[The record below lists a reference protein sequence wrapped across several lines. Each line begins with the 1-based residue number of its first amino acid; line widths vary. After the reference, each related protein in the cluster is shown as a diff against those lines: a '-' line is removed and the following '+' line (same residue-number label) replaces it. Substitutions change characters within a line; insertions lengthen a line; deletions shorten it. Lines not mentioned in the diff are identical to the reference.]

1 MMKNAGMFKKFQ
13 FFDIIEGGV
22 RPSQETLQ
30 SNVQYDLNNISIN
43 HMRTIDNTVFV
54 SGKVNNPKDQS
65 KRDHEYLIKLYQSKP
80 IDEYELFD
88 TQILNFDVIEK
99 DSHRYAFVVGIDSQ
113 HDPTCVDISPE
124 TRPFP
129 LSCLKVYD
137 ITTVTGKDIESKPT
151 YITGCNL
158 LEHKHSKNLTLSKN
172 VDGVNN
178 TSLTEIPCFKV
189 SDDLTTAVVTTPNGK
204 VHLLMGTPD
213 LVSKDS
219 KIDST
224 LLETPCDSE
233 ITNVG
238 FTYHKGNL
246 YVIFTNKDM
255 FYKFNM
261 NNAFGKKINSY
272 TPEELDT
279 FCGVEKGCFALHP
292 KCNMFLYVTP
302 GDNYIKEF
310 ANFEMGPIWCF
321 DGTKKFVMY
330 FKNYIVFVVY
340 EDKVSTLAVYDN
352 TNQIFIYYSNA
363 FNNVQ
368 HISADDETI
377 FIFDRNETTKTQRIL
392 RFKEKDNKE
401 KFDTFYKKSFYD
413 TAFTYAKNLG
423 YDPKKISEISRR
435 HAEHLFKKN
444 EPEKAIEQYIKT
456 INFLDPAYVIQKFL
470 DGSKLDVLISYL
482 DALNK
487 DVTFR
492 KNTPPEEMKD
502 YTALLLNC
510 YIKQKKIKDLEK
522 FVEQKDILEQP
533 KVLETAIEVCKN
545 TKHID
550 LALRIAAKGGMKDAQ
565 IQILMDIQKK
575 YADALKLIESE
586 KDKVKRFEMF
596 MKYGGKLLEK
606 EQKKTMDLLIPLIR
620 TFIQIKNGNL
630 TEDYNVDELEKLKG
644 IKYEQIISIFSD
656 EINSPLEDLLKI
668 ILEDDQQ
675 CPPVIF
681 HRQIE
686 LYLEKLKK
694 SPDDNFKIG
703 DNIKNL
709 LRNEKYQKIMDLNY
723 LLLLFKIYGFQN
735 GVVELNEILELKQ
748 ELMQVYMDNHN
759 YDKLVSLCNSY
770 GQSDTNYWVQAL
782 NYFLGISINAT
793 KGLLEK
799 YIKQTLDNLFQNE
812 SVSPLVLLEILN
824 KSKERSMPFD
834 TIKDVLLRFLHK
846 TKESLTEDQRE
857 CEVNMQKIEK
867 LEQEKTELQT
877 KAKTYNFLKCSLCN
891 GQITPPFIYFMCNH
905 AIHSHCFD
913 GSGSSEDLVCPL
925 CRMKRNQLEERIG
938 QAKEMACDHNSFFT
952 DLKGVGKKFDLI
964 GKYLG
969 KGVIDLDDED
979 EDRKE

>member
-1 MMKNAGMFKKFQ
+1 M
-13 FFDIIEGGV
+13 
-22 RPSQETLQ
+22 
-30 SNVQYDLNNISIN
+30 
-43 HMRTIDNTVFV
+43 
-54 SGKVNNPKDQS
+54 
-65 KRDHEYLIKLYQSKP
+65 
-80 IDEYELFD
+80 
-88 TQILNFDVIEK
+88 
-99 DSHRYAFVVGIDSQ
+99 
-113 HDPTCVDISPE
+113 
-124 TRPFP
+124 
-129 LSCLKVYD
+129 
-137 ITTVTGKDIESKPT
+137 
-151 YITGCNL
+151 
-158 LEHKHSKNLTLSKN
+158 
-172 VDGVNN
+172 
-178 TSLTEIPCFKV
+178 
-189 SDDLTTAVVTTPNGK
+189 
-204 VHLLMGTPD
+204 LMGTPD
-213 LVSKDS
+213 LVSKES

-238 FTYHKGNL
+238 FTYHKSNL
-246 YVIFTNKDM
+246 HVIFTNKDM

-261 NNAFGKKINSY
+261 SNAFGKKINSY

-292 KCNMFLYVTP
+292 KRNTFLYVTP

-310 ANFEMGPIWCF
+310 SNFEMGPIWCF
-321 DGTKKFVMY
+321 DGAKKFVMY
-330 FKNYIVFVVY
+330 FKSYIVFVVY

-368 HISADDETI
+368 SISADDDTI

-470 DGSKLDVLISYL
+470 DGSKLDVLILYL

-630 TEDYNVDELEKLKG
+630 TEDYNEEELEKLKS

-656 EINSPLEDLLKI
+656 EINSPIEDLLKI

-759 YDKLVSLCNSY
+759 YDKLVALCNSY

-782 NYFLGISINAT
+782 NYFLGISTNAT

-824 KSKERSMPFD
+824 KSTERSMPFD
-834 TIKDVLLRFLHK
+834 TIKDVLLKFLHK
-846 TKESLTEDQRE
+846 TKETLTEDQRE
-857 CEVNMQKIEK
+857 CETKMQKIEK

-891 GQITPPFIYFMCNH
+891 GSISPPFIYFMCNH

-969 KGVIDLDDED
+969 KGVIDLDDDD

>member
-22 RPSQETLQ
+22 RPSQESLP
-30 SNVQYDLNNISIN
+30 SNVSYDLNNISIH

-65 KRDHEYLIKLYQSKP
+65 KRDREYLIKLYQSKP
-80 IDEYELFD
+80 LDEYEVFD
-88 TQILNFDVIEK
+88 TEILNFDVVEK

-113 HDPTCVDISPE
+113 HDPACADISPE

-137 ITTVTGKDIESKPT
+137 ITAVTGKDIEAKPT

-178 TSLTEIPCFKV
+178 TSLTEVPCFKV

-213 LVSKDS
+213 LVSKES

-238 FTYHKGNL
+238 FTYHKSNL
-246 YVIFTNKDM
+246 HVIFTNKDM

-261 NNAFGKKINSY
+261 SNAFGKKINSY

-292 KCNMFLYVTP
+292 KRNTFLYVTP

-310 ANFEMGPIWCF
+310 SNFEMGPIWCF
-321 DGTKKFVMY
+321 DGAKKFVMY
-330 FKNYIVFVVY
+330 FKSYIVFVVY

-368 HISADDETI
+368 SISADDDTI

-470 DGSKLDVLISYL
+470 DGSKLDVLILYL

-630 TEDYNVDELEKLKG
+630 TEDYNEEELEKLKS

-656 EINSPLEDLLKI
+656 EINSPIEDLLKI

-759 YDKLVSLCNSY
+759 YDKLVALCNSY

-782 NYFLGISINAT
+782 NYFLGISTNAT

-834 TIKDVLLRFLHK
+834 TIKDVLLKFLHK
-846 TKESLTEDQRE
+846 TKETLTEDQRE
-857 CEVNMQKIEK
+857 CETNMQKIEK

-891 GQITPPFIYFMCNH
+891 GSISPPFIYFMCNH

-952 DLKGVGKKFDLI
+952 DLKGFGKKFDLI

-969 KGVIDLDDED
+969 KGVIDLDDDD

>member
-1 MMKNAGMFKKFQ
+1 MFKKFQ
-13 FFDIIEGGV
+13 FFDIVEGGV